1 MARSGSVERDLQA
14 LAAQLRKVEA
24 EYTMYFSG
32 RTARPPLESRAALDR
47 AFRQYDRAHF
57 DTPALRFQF
66 QTLQARYSTFTDL
79 WDRGV
84 RAREEG
90 RPGPFTRPAPESPSE
105 AAGVNE
111 ELLLSTPIADPAR
124 ESEKLHDLYEALMEA
139 RRAEGHDVVPFH
151 KFASLVRAQVQ
162 TLQERHPGDEV
173 WFRVTR
179 RDGKAH
185 LTAQAVKHGESQEPE

>member
-1 MARSGSVERDLQA
+1 MARPGEVERELQA

-32 RTARPPLESRAALDR
+32 RSPRPPRESRAALDR
-47 AFRQYDRAHF
+47 AFREYDRAQF
-57 DTPALRFQF
+57 ESPALRFQF
-66 QTLQARYSTFTDL
+66 QTLQARHSSFTDL

-90 RPGPFTRPAPESPSE
+90 RPGPFMRPAHESVAEVVSK
-105 AAGVNE
+105 E
-111 ELLLSTPIADPAR
+111 EVVLATRIADPAN
-124 ESEKLHDLYEALMEA
+124 EPDKLQDLYEAMMET
-139 RRAEGHDVVPFH
+139 RRREGHDVVPFH
-151 KFASLVRAQVQ
+151 KFASLVREQVR
-162 TLQERHPGDEV
+162 TLQERHPGDQV

-185 LTAQAVKHGESQEPE
+185 LTAQAVKHVEPQEPE

>member
-1 MARSGSVERDLQA
+1 MAKPGGVERELQA

-57 DTPALRFQF
+57 ETPALRFQF
-66 QTLQARYSTFTDL
+66 QTLQARHSSFSDL

-90 RPGPFTRPAPESPSE
+90 RPGPFARPPAPGSVP
-105 AAGVNE
+105 ATE
-111 ELLLSTPIADPAR
+111 EVVLSTSFSDPAR
-124 ESEKLHDLYEALMEA
+124 EADKLHDLYEAMMEV
-139 RRAEGHDVVPFH
+139 RRAEGQDAVPFH
-151 KFASLVRAQVQ
+151 KFASLVREQVRA
-162 TLQERHPGDEV
+162 LQERHPGDEV
-173 WFRVTR
+173 RFKVTR
-179 RDGKAH
+179 REGKAH
-185 LTAQAVKHGESQEPE
+185 LTAQAVKHGEPQDPE